1 MTIKLVI
8 IDDHDILREGIKARL
23 QDNEKFEI
31 IAEGCNGHEGLELF
45 KKFRPDVVLT
55 DISMPQMNGLEA
67 TEEILKIDPDAKVI
81 FLSVYDDPEYITKAV
96 RLGAKGFVLKDVSK
110 PEMVQA
116 ICRVAQ
122 GGKYFGPKVSSQLD
136 SQKETDDYGLTKREK
151 EILGRIAM
159 GSSNKEIAKELNLS
173 VRTVESHRS
182 SIRDKTG
189 GGNAVAL
196 AKIAATLQL
205 SD

>member
-1 MTIKLVI
+1 MAIKLII
-8 IDDHDILREGIKARL
+8 IDDHDLLREGIKARL
-23 QDNEKFEI
+23 QDHEKFEI
-31 IAEGCNGHEGLELF
+31 IGEGCNGQEAVALYR
-45 KKFRPDVVLT
+45 KYKPDVVLT
-55 DISMPQMNGLEA
+55 DISMPKMNGLEA
-67 TEEILKIDPDAKVI
+67 ATEILADDAAAKVI
-81 FLSVYDDPEYITKAV
+81 FLSVYDDAEYIAKAV
-96 RLGAKGFVLKDVSK
+96 KMGAKGFVLKDVSK

-136 SQKETDDYGLTKREK
+136 AQKQVDDFGLTRREK
-151 EILGRIAM
+151 DVLGRIAK
-159 GSSNKEIAKELNLS
+159 GASNKEIANDLNLS

-196 AKIAATLQL
+196 AKIAATLEL
-205 SD
+205 